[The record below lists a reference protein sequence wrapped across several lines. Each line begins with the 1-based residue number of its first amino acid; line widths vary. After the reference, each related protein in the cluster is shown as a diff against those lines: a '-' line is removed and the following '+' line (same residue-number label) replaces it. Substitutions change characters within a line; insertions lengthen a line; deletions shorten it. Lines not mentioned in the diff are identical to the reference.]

1 MVDKDGW
8 TMGIHF
14 AGDFKASTG
23 FTSALYSEG
32 FDYQGAFGKYNLQ
45 GYDLIDGNRDGNH
58 PNQKHSYR
66 TNILKIYGDNVKTN
80 LYPNGFNG
88 SLKTFS

>member
-1 MVDKDGW
+1 MDRDGY
-8 TMGIHF
+8 TVGIHF

-23 FTSALYSEG
+23 FTTSLYSEG

-45 GYDLIDGNRDGNH
+45 SYDAIDGNRAGNH

-66 TNILKIYGDNVKTN
+66 TNMLKLYGKDFKTN
-80 LYPNGFNG
+80 LYPQGLTNN
-88 SLKTFS
+88 LKKM